1 MMSNTTRAFANQA
14 FDAVGHDLEGLFDQ
28 LFTPSGNG
36 HRRGWTPP
44 ISVWEEEGLFGVDVE
59 LPGVSMDDVDVTF
72 DKGELIVQARRQRC
86 NDDGRTYRH
95 DERVWGEMVRT
106 IRVPDSVEPESIQ
119 ANYTHGQLQIRL
131 QKRPEVLPKKIE
143 VKFD

>member
-14 FDAVGHDLEGLFDQ
+14 LDAVGHDLEGLFDQ
-28 LFTPSGNG
+28 LFTPASNG

-44 ISVWEEEGLFGVDVE
+44 ISVWEEESLFGVDIE
-59 LPGVSMDDVDVTF
+59 LPGVSMDNVDVTF
-72 DKGELIVQARRQRC
+72 DKGQLKIQARRERPSEE
-86 NDDGRTYRH
+86 GRTYRH

-106 IRVPDSVEPESIQ
+106 IRVPDSVESESIE
-119 ANYTHGQLQIRL
+119 ANYAQGQLQIRL

-143 VKFD
+143 VKFE